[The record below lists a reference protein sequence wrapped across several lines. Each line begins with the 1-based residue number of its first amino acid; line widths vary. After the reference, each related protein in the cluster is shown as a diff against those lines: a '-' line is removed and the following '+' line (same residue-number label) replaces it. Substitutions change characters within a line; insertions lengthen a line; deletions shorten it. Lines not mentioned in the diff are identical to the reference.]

1 MREQAKRKSGGA
13 SSASR
18 PSATDEK
25 GLIRKDTQ
33 GDAKKQNLINY
44 LKLCINSV
52 EQFPTTQIL
61 QRTAYERLVESIPEN
76 VRLNVED

>member
-1 MREQAKRKSGGA
+1 MRDQDKRKAAGG
-13 SSASR
+13 SPK
-18 PSATDEK
+18 PSPADEK
-25 GLIRKDTQ
+25 ELVRKDTQ

-61 QRTAYERLVESIPEN
+61 
-76 VRLNVED
+76 

>member
-1 MREQAKRKSGGA
+1 MQNQAKRKAGGA
-13 SSASR
+13 AKSSI
-18 PSATDEK
+18 TDEK
-25 GLIRKDTQ
+25 GLIRKDPQ

-61 QRTAYERLVESIPEN
+61 QRTAYERLV
-76 VRLNVED
+76 